1 MSFPKE
7 FLWGAAS
14 AATQIEG
21 AWNEDGKCP
30 SIWDVAGNHIKNGD
44 NTFVACDHYHRYKE
58 DVALMK
64 ELGIKSYRFS
74 INWCR
79 IVPEQ
84 GKINEK
90 GLMFYSNLVDELISS
105 GIEPMITLYHWDLP
119 LWMHKLGGWK
129 NSAIIDEFLFYVEA
143 VIDALSDRVKYW
155 MTINEPQVFIMSAYV
170 IGNFAPFK
178 HAIFSYKKCLRNCL
192 LAHGKAVKLIRQKAK
207 IEPVIGLAMASTTY
221 IPDSFDET
229 GIKEAAKY
237 SFESTVGEGSNS
249 VYMDPIVLGKAS
261 PSMAKKLS
269 AEDLKIISE
278 PIDFIGINVYQPS
291 NPLINKEKY
300 NAENLPKN
308 SLGWVIDGRCL
319 YWTIRHYYERYH
331 LPIMVTENGMAGN
344 DSVSADGTVDDMIRV
359 KFLDDFISEME
370 KAVDEGIPVIGYQ
383 HWSLM
388 DNLEWCEG
396 YEPRFGIIHIDY
408 NTQKRTIKKSGWH
421 YRDIIREKSE

>member
-64 ELGIKSYRFS
+64 ELGLKSYRFS

-143 VIDALSDRVKYW
+143 VVESLSDRVKYW
-155 MTINEPQVFIMSAYV
+155 MTINEPQVFITSAYV

-178 HAIFSYKKCLRNCL
+178 YAIFSYKNCIRNCL
-192 LAHGKAVKLIRQKAK
+192 LAHGKAVKLIRQKARTK
-207 IEPVIGLAMASTTY
+207 PVIGLAMASTTY
-221 IPDSFDET
+221 IPDSFDEA

-249 VYMDPIVLGKAS
+249 VYMDPIALGKAS

-300 NAENLPKN
+300 NADSLPKS
-308 SLGWVIDGRCL
+308 SLGWVIDSRCL

-331 LPIMVTENGMAGN
+331 LPIMVTENGMAGH

-388 DNLEWCEG
+388 DNLEWCKG
-396 YEPRFGIIHIDY
+396 YEPRFGIIRIDY
-408 NTQKRTIKKSGWH
+408 DTQKRTIKKSGWH
-421 YRDIIREKSE
+421 YRDIIREKAE